1 MLYLKCT
8 LEVQKA
14 IGLRKENLAASTET
28 EALLGNWYV
37 NRFDLGHRKA
47 FIFMSQSTLLSFVLF
62 QGEIPTTQE
71 RLPTM
76 LLAGLQQLLEMR
88 GFSNEAIM
96 RAIRH
101 CETAA
106 FAKTDSRSDI
116 ASLNELVR
124 LYQWSIEDQG
134 GLQYCDLTSITMSL
148 NDILQRKLGWCT
160 SWDAVQSKLE
170 INGSDTIDF
179 TL

>member
-1 MLYLKCT
+1 MFYLKCT

-37 NRFDLGHRKA
+37 NRFDIGHRKA

-88 GFSNEAIM
+88 GISNEAIL
-96 RAIRH
+96 RAFRH

-106 FAKTDSRSDI
+106 FAKTDSRADLG
-116 ASLNELVR
+116 SLNDLVHH
-124 LYQWSIEDQG
+124 YQCRIEYEG
-134 GLQYCDLTSITMSL
+134 GLGLCDLTRIIMSINEMP
-148 NDILQRKLGWCT
+148 QRRLGWGT
-160 SWDAVQSKLE
+160 SWDAVQSKLS
-170 INGSDTIDF
+170 ILS
-179 TL
+179 

>member
-1 MLYLKCT
+1 MFYLKCT

-37 NRFDLGHRKA
+37 HRFDIGHRKA
-47 FIFMSQSTLLSFVLF
+47 FIFMSQPTLLSFVLF

-88 GFSNEAIM
+88 GFSNEAVK
-96 RAIRH
+96 RAL
-101 CETAA
+101 CDYSMTG
-106 FAKTDSRSDI
+106 FAKTDSRTDI

-124 LYQWSIEDQG
+124 LYQWSIEEQG
-134 GLQYCDLTSITMSL
+134 GLQYCDLTSIMMNL
-148 NDILQRKLGWCT
+148 NDILQRKLGWGT
-160 SWDAVQSKLE
+160 AWDAVQSKLS
-170 INGSDTIDF
+170 ILS
-179 TL
+179 